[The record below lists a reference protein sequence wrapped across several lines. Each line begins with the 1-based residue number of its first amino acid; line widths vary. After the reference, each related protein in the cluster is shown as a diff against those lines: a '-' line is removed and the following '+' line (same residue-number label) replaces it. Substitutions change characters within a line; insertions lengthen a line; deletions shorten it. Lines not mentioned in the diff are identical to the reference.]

1 MFSSNF
7 LVFIYIWGYV
17 LQCLQS
23 FVTLVYVYNFKA
35 CVYVRS
41 TRSKVFT
48 VGAYSFKLPG
58 PISLGNR
65 CCVSSVMTVVNKKNK
80 TRKKQ
85 VNEVS
90 FLIILK
96 EV

>member
-1 MFSSNF
+1 MLSSNF
-7 LVFIYIWGYV
+7 LVFIYIWGCV

-23 FVTLVYVYNFKA
+23 VITLVYVYNFKA

-65 CCVSSVMTVVNKKNK
+65 CCVSSVTTVVNEKNK
-80 TRKKQ
+80 TRKKRM
-85 VNEVS
+85 NEVS